1 MTVDSY
7 RERKKRNNSRYLR
20 FTHFTPAPG
29 DIIIDGQRRG
39 HEAKHDTY
47 LRKYEYT
54 KALDSAINPYVQR
67 KTPEVAHTVLYEL
80 MRRGGLEIAL
90 AGRDEKSLVL
100 LLNYVVKNFT
110 DTRFQGVLIHV
121 ANMLVDMYLAK
132 YDNSESVKKLF
143 HTLERKLERKI
154 LYDEEITKLQG
165 CIDLLLATADVGIQS
180 SRIEKELLKAKT

>member
-1 MTVDSY
+1 
-7 RERKKRNNSRYLR
+7 
-20 FTHFTPAPG
+20 
-29 DIIIDGQRRG
+29 
-39 HEAKHDTY
+39 
-47 LRKYEYT
+47 
-54 KALDSAINPYVQR
+54 
-67 KTPEVAHTVLYEL
+67 